1 MGERT
6 HFNDESDDSGI
17 GLAVVVVA
25 AAGAAAVVVFA
36 VAVALAVALA
46 VAESQEAATVAAAA
60 TREMLICVRCSLV
73 GAGLLEV
80 FKRLSRVFQSA
91 EQLDVT

>member
-17 GLAVVVVA
+17 GLAVVVLLLLLSLLLCA
-25 AAGAAAVVVFA
+25 CA
-36 VAVALAVALA
+36 VAVALAVAVL
-46 VAESQEAATVAAAA
+46 QEAATVAAAAAA

-73 GAGLLEV
+73 GAGLLGV

-91 EQLDVT
+91 EQFAVP

>member
-17 GLAVVVVA
+17 GLAVVVLLLLLSLLLCA
-25 AAGAAAVVVFA
+25 CA
-36 VAVALAVALA
+36 VAVALAVAVL
-46 VAESQEAATVAAAA
+46 QEAATVAAAAA

-73 GAGLLEV
+73 GADLLGV

-91 EQLDVT
+91 EQFAVP